1 MRFLKTIFWILILV
15 AIILFS
21 ARNWTPVT
29 VTLWGGLVLDTVL
42 PVITLAAFL
51 LGLLPAFIL
60 HKATRWSLNRKL
72 ESAHRSISE
81 MSAPATPSVFTPE
94 PPPEYAPIS
103 GAS

>member
-1 MRFLKTIFWILILV
+1 MRFLKTIFWILVLV

-21 ARNWTPVT
+21 SRNWTPVT
-29 VTLWGGLVLDTVL
+29 VNLWGGLVLDTVL

-81 MSAPATPSVFTPE
+81 MSASTPPSVFSATQSPE
-94 PPPEYAPIS
+94 NAPVPVVS
-103 GAS
+103 